1 MINYSNRGDG
11 KNLLYLNF
19 ETDKLLHLVSLYFTQ
34 QSKIAAS
41 LDSLVSS
48 CGNTSFTCN
57 LCEFAVN
64 ITTSCKL

>member
-34 QSKIAAS
+34 QSKITSS
-41 LDSLVSS
+41 LESLATA
-48 CGNTSFTCN
+48 CHNNSFTCN

-64 ITTSCKL
+64 ITTTCKL